1 MIIKKGIYKGWN
13 LMSAI
18 KDLTNLRLSSM
29 KNDKYPDWFKK
40 QFTNLKE
47 K

>member
-18 KDLTNLRLSSM
+18 KDLMNLRLSSM
-29 KNDKYPDWFKK
+29 KNDKYPDWFKL

>member
-29 KNDKYPDWFKK
+29 KNDKYPDWFKN